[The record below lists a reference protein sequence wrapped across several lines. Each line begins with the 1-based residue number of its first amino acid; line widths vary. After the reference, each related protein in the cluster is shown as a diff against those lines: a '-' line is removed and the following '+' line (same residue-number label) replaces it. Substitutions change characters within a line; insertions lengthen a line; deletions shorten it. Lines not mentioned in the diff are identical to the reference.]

1 MSPILITTSSLLALI
16 CVYFEVAAVCS
27 APLRCNMTLL
37 SSHPVVQ
44 RTGQDA
50 RNTASLAK
58 AYLGVGDSCQKIQ
71 GMIPGNVTECGRT
84 INLTS
89 PDRTLQGTANAFI
102 NLNKLLYMFW
112 FVRKDTELSGNAF
125 TESDSAK
132 LDLLEIAFTQLS
144 NQVEW
149 YLQIHPCS
157 CNDTQ
162 CAVEEGIDK
171 IRIHEE
177 IHNMQSGNCTN
188 IKSLNVIVQELRSA
202 AGDIARSLPDGD
214 SGLAYPRKPYELCP
228 TVKVLKSYCETRT
241 NIDCTAK

>member
-1 MSPILITTSSLLALI
+1 MYLPQIALSLVVLV
-16 CVYFEVAAVCS
+16 CVLLQFEVALVSS
-27 APLRCNMTLL
+27 APLTCNKILL

-50 RNTASLAK
+50 RKAASLAK
-58 AYLGVGDSCQKIQ
+58 RYLGSCQQIQ
-71 GMIPGNVTECGRT
+71 GMIPGNVTECGGI
-84 INLTS
+84 INFTS
-89 PDRTLQGTANAFI
+89 PDETLQGTANAFI

-157 CNDTQ
+157 CNGTR

-171 IRIHEE
+171 IRIREE
-177 IHNMQSGNCTN
+177 IQNMQSESCTN
-188 IKSLNVIVQELRSA
+188 IKSLNVIVQELWSA
-202 AGDIARSLPDGD
+202 AGYIARSLPDGD
-214 SGLAYPRKPYELCP
+214 SGSAYPWKPYKLCP
-228 TVKVLKSYCETRT
+228 TVAVLRNFCETT
-241 NIDCTAK
+241 VKENCNPSG